1 MSDPKF
7 TKPWHGIP
15 REQIEWHPIV
25 DKDACIGCGT
35 CVTGCSRLVY
45 RYDYD
50 GKKAVVADPLNC
62 LVGCVTCSNTC
73 PTHAISFP
81 PLETIT
87 SLLSQT
93 NVHHDIEDDL
103 IARKDKLQFVDSLP
117 HPDRIANLIVD
128 KILRTPSDK
137 ILIVNFVPKTEDD
150 CFCQFMPGQYIEV
163 WIPDTQWISPAY
175 SIGNS
180 PRGDGSIELQIRKA
194 DGGRFTTYAFE
205 NMKIGDT
212 LKVRGPLGTFTIKS
226 TIDTPLLFVA
236 GITGFAPIKSMIE
249 QQLTLSSNRRIISI
263 WGAHTFS
270 EFYEFE
276 LIDKWLKTNPNFT
289 CIFATRNINSQDRS
303 LIPDKS
309 RIFQESLNNVIQEES
324 KLDLS
329 ICDGYVAGPPSM
341 MPSIIKTL
349 NSKGI
354 PIERIKV
361 DSFGS

>member
-1 MSDPKF
+1 M
-7 TKPWHGIP
+7 
-15 REQIEWHPIV
+15 IV
-25 DKDACIGCGT
+25 F
-35 CVTGCSRLVY
+35 VNL
-45 RYDYD
+45 
-50 GKKAVVADPLNC
+50 C
-62 LVGCVTCSNTC
+62 LVNTLK
-73 PTHAISFP
+73 F
-81 PLETIT
+81 
-87 SLLSQT
+87 
-93 NVHHDIEDDL
+93 
-103 IARKDKLQFVDSLP
+103 
-117 HPDRIANLIVD
+117 
-128 KILRTPSDK
+128 
-137 ILIVNFVPKTEDD
+137 
-150 CFCQFMPGQYIEV
+150 
-163 WIPDTQWISPAY
+163 DTQCISRAY

-194 DGGRFTTYAFE
+194 DGGRFTAYAFE
-205 NMKIGDT
+205 KMKIGDN

-226 TIDTPLLFVA
+226 PLLFVA
-236 GITGFAPIKSMIE
+236 GSTGFAPIKSMIE
-249 QQLTLSSNRRIISI
+249 QQLTLSSNRRIILI

-289 CIFATRNINSQDRS
+289 CIFATRKINSQDRS

-309 RIFQESLNNVIQEES
+309 WLVQESLNNVIEEES

-329 ICDGYVAGPPSM
+329 ICDAYVAGPPSM